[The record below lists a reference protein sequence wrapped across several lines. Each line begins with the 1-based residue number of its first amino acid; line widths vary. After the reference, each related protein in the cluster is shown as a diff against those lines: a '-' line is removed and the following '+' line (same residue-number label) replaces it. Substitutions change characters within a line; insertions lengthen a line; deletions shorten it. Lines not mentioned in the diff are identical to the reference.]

1 MKGYSKNPEIKMRIV
16 RVRFPK
22 FAGCLRNYLQGFS
35 MIAAVLKETIT
46 GEKRVAA
53 TPKTVKE
60 LINSGITVRVQ
71 SAAGEHSF
79 FSDQDYQ
86 NAGAEV
92 VTEITDLLNGV
103 NIVLKVAPA
112 TLEEMDAMPND
123 VTYISLFQTTKR
135 AEQVRKLS
143 AKNITGFS
151 MHLIPRTTLAQSM
164 DAISSQANISGYK
177 SVLIGAAH
185 LPVYMPLLM
194 TAAGTI
200 PPAKVLILGAG
211 VTGLQAI
218 ATAKRLG
225 AQVESFDVRPE
236 VKEEV
241 ESLGAKFVAVESDE
255 NDGVGE
261 GGYAKET
268 SEDYKIRQR
277 EMIKKHIAKSNLV
290 ITTALIPGRPAPL
303 LIPTEM
309 VNGMKPGSVIMDL
322 AAENGGNCELTKG
335 GEIINYNGVMIDGTI
350 NLPSSMQV
358 HASQL
363 YAKNISSFVN
373 YLIKEGQLNIDEEDE
388 IISGA
393 MFTHQGKITHK
404 PTLEA
409 INNL

>member
-103 NIVLKVAPA
+103 DIVLKVAPA
-112 TLEEMDAMPND
+112 TLEEMDAMPNG

-164 DAISSQANISGYK
+164 DAISSQANIAGYK

-241 ESLGAKFVAVESDE
+241 ESLGAKFVAVESDG

-277 EMIKKHIAKSNLV
+277 KMIKKHIAKSNLV
-290 ITTALIPGRPAPL
+290 ITTALVPGRPAPL

-309 VNGMKPGSVIMDL
+309 VDGMKPGSVIMDL

-363 YAKNISSFVN
+363 YAKNIFSFVT

-393 MFTHQGKITHK
+393 MFTHQGKITHE

>member
-1 MKGYSKNPEIKMRIV
+1 MKGYSKNLEIKMRIV
-16 RVRFPK
+16 RVSFPK

-112 TLEEMDAMPND
+112 TLEEMDAMPD
-123 VTYISLFQTTKR
+123 GITYISLFQTTKR

-164 DAISSQANISGYK
+164 DAISSQANIAGYK

-241 ESLGAKFVAVESDE
+241 ESLGAKFVAVESDG

-290 ITTALIPGRPAPL
+290 ITTALVPGRPAPL

-363 YAKNISSFVN
+363 YAKNIFSFVT

>member
-1 MKGYSKNPEIKMRIV
+1 
-16 RVRFPK
+16 
-22 FAGCLRNYLQGFS
+22 

-53 TPKTVKE
+53 SPKTVKE

-112 TLEEMDAMPND
+112 TLEEMDAMPD
-123 VTYISLFQTTKR
+123 GITYISLFQTTKR

-164 DAISSQANISGYK
+164 DAISSQANIAGYK

-241 ESLGAKFVAVESDE
+241 ESLGAKFVAVESDG

-290 ITTALIPGRPAPL
+290 ITTALVPGRPAPL

-363 YAKNISSFVN
+363 YAKNIFSFVT

>member
-71 SAAGEHSF
+71 SAAGEYSF

-86 NAGAEV
+86 NAGAELF
-92 VTEITDLLNGV
+92 TEITDLLNGV
-103 NIVLKVAPA
+103 DIVLKVAPA
-112 TLEEMDAMPND
+112 TLEEMDAMPNG

-164 DAISSQANISGYK
+164 DAISSQANIAGYK

-241 ESLGAKFVAVESDE
+241 ESLGAKFVAVESDG

-277 EMIKKHIAKSNLV
+277 KMIKKHIAKSNLV
-290 ITTALIPGRPAPL
+290 ITTALVPGRPAPL

-309 VNGMKPGSVIMDL
+309 VDGMKPGSVIMDL

-363 YAKNISSFVN
+363 YAKNIFSFVT

>member
-1 MKGYSKNPEIKMRIV
+1 MKGYSRNPEIKMRIV

-71 SAAGEHSF
+71 SAAGEDSF

-103 NIVLKVAPA
+103 HIVLKVAPA
-112 TLEEMDAMPND
+112 TLEEMDAMPD
-123 VTYISLFQTTKR
+123 GITYISLFQTTKR

-164 DAISSQANISGYK
+164 DAISSQANIAGYK

-241 ESLGAKFVAVESDE
+241 ESLGAKFVAVESDG

-290 ITTALIPGRPAPL
+290 ITTALVPGRPAPL

-363 YAKNISSFVN
+363 YAKNIFSFVT

>member
-103 NIVLKVAPA
+103 DIVLKVAPA

-164 DAISSQANISGYK
+164 DAISSQANIAGYK

-241 ESLGAKFVAVESDE
+241 ESLGAKFVAVESDG

-277 EMIKKHIAKSNLV
+277 EMIKKHIAKSDLV

-363 YAKNISSFVN
+363 YAKNIFSFVT